1 MKLVRAAGLRV
12 ASVKKITEKINSV
25 SITMANQDIRWQQ
38 RFSNFKKALLQ
49 LEKAVMLAN
58 ERSLTEIEQQ
68 GLLKAF
74 EFTHELAW
82 NVMKD
87 FFEYQ
92 GNVSIKGSRDA
103 IREAFSTGLI
113 DEGEIWMDTIK
124 SRVQA
129 VHAYDESTASEI
141 AAKIINEYFSV
152 FIDLKDKMESL
163 AEEN

>member
-1 MKLVRAAGLRV
+1 MDD
-12 ASVKKITEKINSV
+12 
-25 SITMANQDIRWQQ
+25 QDIRWLQ
-38 RFSNFKKALLQ
+38 RFSNYKKALLQ
-49 LEKAVMLAN
+49 LQKAVTLAN

-82 NVMKD
+82 NVMTD

-103 IREAFSTGLI
+103 IREAFATGLVE
-113 DEGEIWMDTIK
+113 EGEIWMDTIK
-124 SRVQA
+124 SRVQT

-141 AAKIINEYFSV
+141 AAKVIERYFPV
-152 FIDLKDKMESL
+152 FIGFRDKMESL
-163 AEEN
+163 TEGN